1 MPVGERDP
9 AEIRLWKLT
18 LVRLSGVLLA
28 VAGLSVVALEPLGPA
43 SRYAGLAVILAGTA
57 LVAFG
62 SRFFRP

>member
-1 MPVGERDP
+1 MGERDP

-28 VAGLSVVALEPLGPA
+28 VAGLGLVGLEPLGPM
-43 SRYAGLAVILAGTA
+43 SRYMGLAASLAGTA

-62 SRFFRP
+62 GRFFRP

>member
-1 MPVGERDP
+1 MAEHDP

-28 VAGLSVVALEPLGPA
+28 AAGLGLVALEPFGPA